1 MPGRHHGLVQSQGL
15 VLGAIEQLGIKGHQ
29 TTNEIAQEFG
39 VHPTQVNTWK
49 KQLLESSSDVFGK
62 GKQKREADFEN
73 ERETLYSQI
82 GRLKVEVDWLKKRPD
97 ISTERCRKGSHD

>member
-1 MPGRHHGLVQSQGL
+1 MKRKTFPSEFKAKV
-15 VLGAIEQLGIKGHQ
+15 AIAALKGQQ

-62 GKQKREADFEN
+62 GKQKREADFES
-73 ERETLYSQI
+73 EREALYSQI
-82 GRLKVEVDWLKKRPD
+82 GRLKVEVDWLKKKTGHLD
-97 ISTERCRKGSHD
+97 

>member
-1 MPGRHHGLVQSQGL
+1 MKRKTFPSEFKAKV
-15 VLGAIEQLGIKGHQ
+15 AIAALKGQH

-62 GKQKREADFEN
+62 GKQKREADFES
-73 ERETLYSQI
+73 EREALYSQI
-82 GRLKVEVDWLKKRPD
+82 GRLKVEVDWLKKKTGHLD
-97 ISTERCRKGSHD
+97 

>member
-1 MPGRHHGLVQSQGL
+1 MKRKTFNSEFKAKV
-15 VLGAIEQLGIKGHQ
+15 AIAALKGHQ

-62 GKQKREADFEN
+62 GKQKREADFET
-73 ERETLYSQI
+73 ERESLYSQI
-82 GRLKVEVDWLKKRPD
+82 GRLKVEVDWLKKKTGHLD
-97 ISTERCRKGSHD
+97 

>member
-1 MPGRHHGLVQSQGL
+1 MKRKTFPSEFKAKV
-15 VLGAIEQLGIKGHQ
+15 AIAALKGQH

-62 GKQKREADFEN
+62 GKQKREAVRIFAH
-73 ERETLYSQI
+73 REHLFSPSVNTEFSQ
-82 GRLKVEVDWLKKRPD
+82 L
-97 ISTERCRKGSHD
+97 